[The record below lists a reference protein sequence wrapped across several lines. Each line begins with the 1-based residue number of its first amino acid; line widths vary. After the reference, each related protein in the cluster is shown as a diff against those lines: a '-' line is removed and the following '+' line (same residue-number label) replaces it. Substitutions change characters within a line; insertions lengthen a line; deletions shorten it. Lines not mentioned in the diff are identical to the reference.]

1 MDEAQTRQIAVD
13 YESLLPELMGFATGL
28 VGRLEAQD
36 VVGDVLA
43 QSLGTPTWSTV
54 DNPRAYLFRAVFN
67 EAGKRSRRT
76 HRRTTL
82 ERLAAQTP
90 ALWVLPEFRPEVRAA
105 VEALSVRQRAVIVLT
120 YWDDLDPSA
129 VGALLGI
136 SEGSVRKHLARAR
149 SRLRE
154 VLDER

>member
-1 MDEAQTRQIAVD
+1 MNEAQIHQAAVD

-36 VVGDVLA
+36 VVGDALA
-43 QSLGTPTWSTV
+43 RSLGTATWPTV
-54 DNPRAYLFRAVFN
+54 ENPRAYLFRAVFN
-67 EAGKRSRRT
+67 EAGKRSRRST
-76 HRRTTL
+76 RRRAR
-82 ERLAAQTP
+82 ERLAAQGQRS
-90 ALWVLPEFRPEVRAA
+90 WELPEYRPEVLIA

-120 YWDDLDPSA
+120 YWDDLEPAA
-129 VGALLGI
+129 VGAVLGI

>member
-1 MDEAQTRQIAVD
+1 MNEAQTHQAAVD
-13 YESLLPELMGFATGL
+13 YEALLPELMRFPTGL

-36 VVGDVLA
+36 VVGDALA
-43 QSLGTPTWSTV
+43 RSLGTSTWPTV
-54 DNPRAYLFRAVFN
+54 ENPRAYLFRAVFN
-67 EAGKRSRRT
+67 EAGKRSLRSKRR
-76 HRRTTL
+76 RAR
-82 ERLAAQTP
+82 ERLAVQGERP
-90 ALWVLPEFRPEVRAA
+90 WELPEYRPEVRAA

-129 VGALLGI
+129 VGSVLGI
-136 SEGSVRKHLARAR
+136 SEGSVRKHLTRAR